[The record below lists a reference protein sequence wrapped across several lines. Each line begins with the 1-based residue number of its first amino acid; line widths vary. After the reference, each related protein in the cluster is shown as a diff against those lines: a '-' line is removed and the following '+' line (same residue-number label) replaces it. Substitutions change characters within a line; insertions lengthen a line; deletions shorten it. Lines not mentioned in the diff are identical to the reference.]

1 MFRLHFLSAAANFF
15 TIVLVGFISIHLRFY
30 DKSIPNN
37 LYYLLIVI
45 SGFIFIF
52 LDRIKPSS
60 HTCKT
65 SHHFLMATGISKHW
79 SISYGLI
86 LLSIIFTKSSLE
98 FSRVW
103 LAAWGVSTWF
113 ALIIINLCIHQ
124 YVFRQTRYTP
134 YHLKVGIIGNNPTT
148 EKLIN
153 ALTINPWLDYQ
164 VLNHLSQFE
173 ESAIQ
178 ELGSQ
183 TVDEIWL
190 CPSPA
195 EMGKL
200 GAVMDL
206 LSQSSARIRLSVD
219 LSDYHLLNH
228 GIGEIN
234 NTPMID
240 LSAPPFSGMSAFS
253 KLVEDYVLGTLILLL
268 LSPIMLILALLVKW
282 NSPGP
287 IFYRQKRVGLNG
299 REFGMFKFRSMP
311 VDIEKSGA
319 LWGSSDKKVKDGFSR
334 FLRKYNLD
342 ELPQFFNVLAGE
354 MSIVGPRPERSEFI
368 TEFANEIANYNRK
381 HLVKAGITG
390 WAQVNGLR
398 GDTDLR
404 KRIEYDR
411 YYIDNWSLF
420 LDLKIISIT
429 IIQSV
434 MPSLL
439 TQTKK

>member
-1 MFRLHFLSAAANFF
+1 M
-15 TIVLVGFISIHLRFY
+15 SIHLRFY

-60 HTCKT
+60 HAGHTRR
-65 SHHFLMATGISKHW
+65 HFLMATGISKHW

-86 LLSIIFTKSSLE
+86 LLLIIFTQSSLE

-103 LAAWGVSTWF
+103 LVVWGAATWF
-113 ALIIINLCIHQ
+113 TLIIVNLCIHA
-124 YVFRQTRYTP
+124 YIFRQTTSSLYR
-134 YHLKVGIIGNNPTT
+134 LKVAIIGNNPTT
-148 EKLIN
+148 EKLIY
-153 ALTINPWLDYQ
+153 AAATNPWLDYQ
-164 VLNHLSQFE
+164 VLSHFTQFDV
-173 ESAIQ
+173 AALDA
-178 ELGSQ
+178 LGHQ

-195 EMGKL
+195 EMVRL

-240 LSAPPFSGMSAFS
+240 LSAPPFSGVNAFI
-253 KLVEDYVLGTLILLL
+253 KLIEDYVLGSLILLL
-268 LSPIMLILALLVKW
+268 LSPIMIVLAILVKW

-299 REFGMFKFRSMP
+299 REFAMFKFRSMP
-311 VDIEKSGA
+311 INTEESGIQ
-319 LWGSSDKKVKDGFSR
+319 WGSSDKKVKDGFSR

-342 ELPQFFNVLAGE
+342 ELPQFFNVLSGK
-354 MSIVGPRPERSEFI
+354 MSIVGPRPERIEFI
-368 TEFANEIANYNRK
+368 TELANDIANYNKK

-398 GDTDLR
+398 GDTDLQ
-404 KRIEYDR
+404 KRIEYDL

-420 LDLKIISIT
+420 LDLKIIGIT
-429 IIQSV
+429 IIQSIL
-434 MPSLL
+434 PSFLN
-439 TQTKK
+439 QTKK